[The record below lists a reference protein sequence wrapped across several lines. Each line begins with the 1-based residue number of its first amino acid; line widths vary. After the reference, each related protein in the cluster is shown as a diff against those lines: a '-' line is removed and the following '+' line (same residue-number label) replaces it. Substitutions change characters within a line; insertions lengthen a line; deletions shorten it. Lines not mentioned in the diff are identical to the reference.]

1 MKPKVF
7 FVKNRLVDYTIPW
20 FKEINKSVDLTLIY
34 TQDKKNQD
42 IEGLKIIYLSHFKLF
57 RKYSISFSLI
67 KKLLSEEYDIVVS
80 SDPHTFETII
90 AFIISKIKRKKY
102 LLWNETFEWPRSFKS
117 KFINPFVNYIIRN
130 ADATMAVGT
139 KSEEYLAKRK
149 AKKIFITPYTSLTF
163 SVKNNFNFF
172 SIPKNK
178 QVILYFGRLVRYK
191 GLDYLINAFAE
202 LERNRNDVFLLIGS
216 NGGPFK
222 QEIQNLISKL
232 EIKNYKL
239 VDPKTDEEKSF
250 MYNSADIFVL
260 PSTFR
265 DYDADCWGLVLNEA
279 MALGKP
285 VISTDATGSAHDLI
299 KNGING
305 YMVQQKNSEELYR
318 ALNKILSDKKLKEKM
333 GKESQ
338 KIIEKNFTYEKMAQ
352 GFVDAVNY
360 AISS

>member
-20 FKEINKSVDLTLIY
+20 FKEISKSLDLTLIY
-34 TQDKKNQD
+34 TQDNKNQKV
-42 IEGLKIIYLSHFKLF
+42 EGLKIIYLSHFKLF
-57 RKYSISFSLI
+57 GKYSISFPLI
-67 KKLLSEEYDIVVS
+67 KKLLFGKYDAAVS

-90 AFIISKIKRKKY
+90 SFIVSKIKRKKY

-117 KFINPFVNYIIRN
+117 KFISSIVNYIIRN
-130 ADATMAVGT
+130 ADATMAVGK
-139 KSEEYLAKRK
+139 KSKEYLIKRK

-163 SVKNNFNFF
+163 QAANNNFN
-172 SIPKNK
+172 IPKNK

-191 GLDYLINAFAE
+191 GLDYLVKAFAK
-202 LERNRNDVFLLIGS
+202 LEKSRNDIFLLIGS
-216 NGGPFK
+216 NGGPFEQNIK
-222 QEIQNLISKL
+222 NLISGL
-232 EIKNYKL
+232 EIKNYKF
-239 VDPKTDEEKSF
+239 VNPKTDGEKGSL
-250 MYNSADIFVL
+250 YSSADVFVL

-285 VISTDATGSAHDLI
+285 VISTDATGAAHDLI

-305 YMVQQKNSEELYR
+305 YMIRQKDSEELYQ

-333 GKESQ
+333 GKESK
-338 KIIEKNFTYEKMAQ
+338 KIIGKNFTYEKMAQ

-360 AISS
+360 TTSS